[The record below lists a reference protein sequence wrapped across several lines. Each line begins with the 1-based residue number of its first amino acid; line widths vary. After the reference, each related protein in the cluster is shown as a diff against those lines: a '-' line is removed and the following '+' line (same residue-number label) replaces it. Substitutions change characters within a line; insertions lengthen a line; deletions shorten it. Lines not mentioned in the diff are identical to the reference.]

1 MESKFLIRLFLAFSL
16 SLILLSMNS
25 FSINAQVSTGHMN
38 YVNTLEW
45 SPNGEL
51 LLSGATDQS
60 AKIWKADG
68 DLVET
73 KKSFQGPNGSVLDV
87 EWIDNERFLTADA
100 NQLVFGWEINSMD
113 PIYEF
118 NRHNGFVKAISFD
131 PSSSNV
137 SEPRIVSGGDGSN
150 VFDYNLLAGDKL
162 FDINNVIRDHD
173 QVKRVTTINFSEDG
187 NRIIIGGEDGYF
199 RIYEVSGTNI
209 NLLGSKNIEE
219 KILSSDIDFNG
230 DRVIISGETGIY
242 SFQITEFGVPIEIGS
257 KLELNCMSTCLNT
270 DIKFDQNNSKVAFA
284 IDNSILIYDWDEN
297 LGIVERLLEVQ
308 TTSLG
313 FEDSIKTYSIDWHPD
328 GNKIAFGLGAN
339 IYVTDL
345 LGQNTLFSQGEL
357 PQESNSI
364 FYIGSGIVILIVM
377 IIITRMVIQT
387 FRK

>member
-1 MESKFLIRLFLAFSL
+1 
-16 SLILLSMNS
+16 MNT

-38 YVNTLEW
+38 YINTLEW

-60 AKIWKADG
+60 AKIWKTDG
-68 DLVET
+68 DLFET
-73 KKSFQGPNGSVLDV
+73 KKSYQGPNGSVLDV

-137 SEPRIVSGGDGSN
+137 SEPRVVSGGDGSN
-150 VFDYNLLAGDKL
+150 VFDYNLLAGDDL
-162 FDINNVIRDHD
+162 FDINNIIRDHD
-173 QVKRVTTINFSEDG
+173 QVKRITTINFSGDG

-199 RIYEVSGTNI
+199 RIYDVSGINI
-209 NLLGSKNIEE
+209 NLLGSKNLEE
-219 KILSSDIDFNG
+219 KIFSSDIDFNG
-230 DRVIISGETGIY
+230 DRVIISGETGVY
-242 SFQITEFGVPIEIGS
+242 SFEITEFGVPVEIGS
-257 KLELNCMSTCLNT
+257 KLELNCMNVCLNT

-284 IDNSILIYDWDEN
+284 IDNSILIYEWDEN
-297 LGIVERLLEVQ
+297 LGIDEKLLEIQ

-313 FEDSIKTYSIDWHPD
+313 FEDSVKTYSIDWHPN
-328 GNKIAFGLGAN
+328 GEKIAFGLGAN
-339 IYVTDL
+339 IYVSDL

-357 PQESNSI
+357 PQENNAI
-364 FYIGSGIVILIVM
+364 FYIGSGIVVLIVM